1 MFSITAISL
10 YCQGRYGIVIQRT
23 ASTATSYAVGLT
35 LPLVRSHWPTF
46 VHV

>member
-1 MFSITAISL
+1 MSFITAISL
-10 YCQGRYGIVIQRT
+10 YCQGRYGIVNQRT
-23 ASTATSYAVGLT
+23 ASAATSYTVGLM

>member
-1 MFSITAISL
+1 MSFITAIPL
-10 YCQGRYGIVIQRT
+10 YCEGRYGILIQGT
-23 ASTATSYAVGLT
+23 ASSARSYTVGLM